1 MLYGEVRVDRADA
14 RVIQAGGNRIRFLDL
29 SVLVLHD
36 QGTCPVDDALFTQLD
51 RGGAHAGVD
60 TLAAGLGQ
68 DDLHPLVVH
77 EMIDRTGGVTS
88 PAYAGDQVI
97 RVIPSFLLQ
106 QLLLDLLADNGLQPG
121 YHIRIRMGAYRRT
134 DNIIRIRRMTA
145 PVTDRL
151 VRGVFQGHVSRG
163 HGHDGSSQHFHL
175 LYVGMLAFHVC
186 LPHINDTF
194 HIHQGTYRS
203 RSHSMLSGTRLG
215 DDTGLPHAAG

>member
-60 TLAAGLGQ
+60 ALAAGLGQ

-88 PAYAGDQVI
+88 P
-97 RVIPSFLLQ
+97 
-106 QLLLDLLADNGLQPG
+106 
-121 YHIRIRMGAYRRT
+121 
-134 DNIIRIRRMTA
+134 
-145 PVTDRL
+145 
-151 VRGVFQGHVSRG
+151 GV
-163 HGHDGSSQHFHL
+163 
-175 LYVGMLAFHVC
+175 
-186 LPHINDTF
+186 LP
-194 HIHQGTYRS
+194 
-203 RSHSMLSGTRLG
+203 
-215 DDTGLPHAAG
+215 